1 MQKQNG
7 EFKYEECLYEKNYS
21 NLETCLSSDRD
32 IVSCLSF
39 GEYTESTAASYSE
52 TTCKVIFANAKGQT
66 ARFLS

>member
-7 EFKYEECLYEKNYS
+7 EFNYEEYLYEKNYS

-39 GEYTESTAASYSE
+39 GEYTESIS
-52 TTCKVIFANAKGQT
+52 CILQ
-66 ARFLS
+66 